1 MGMSDVDQV
10 VHDRLVELQNRI
22 KSLTGD
28 VVLVGDIMLDRY
40 IHGYANNLNS
50 RAPVPV
56 LKETHRHE
64 DVGAAAHVARGLENV
79 GLDAVLFGVVGD
91 DEAGGSIIEALDE
104 EGVECDGIAIIENRT
119 TTVKTRLIGGR
130 EYLISSEQLLLR
142 WDIDDES
149 PMPKAALS
157 SIIDQ
162 AVDRIAK
169 SDVLIISDYG
179 QGVITDEGAERLVNA
194 AKIAGV
200 PIICDP
206 KLTGL
211 HRTKGAD
218 WVVFQT
224 RGLDLMAKRL
234 PGSVTSTEAAARL
247 IEENGWGNLLVLEG
261 ENGVS
266 VYSSEGE
273 NVHVPCTLESPS
285 GVIGIIDAAA
295 VAIAA
300 AVIIGLDVSGT
311 AQLANA
317 ACECIMAAD
326 QEFTLTGD
334 ALADRLDQVAWSMQ
348 ISQR

>member
-1 MGMSDVDQV
+1 MGMNDVDQV
-10 VHDRLVELQNRI
+10 VHDRLIELQTRI
-22 KSLTGD
+22 TNLTGD

-56 LKETHRHE
+56 LKEIRRHE

-79 GLDAVLFGVVGD
+79 GLDAILFGVVGD
-91 DEAGGSIIEALDE
+91 DESGGTIIEALEAE
-104 EGVECDGIAIIENRT
+104 EVECDGIAIIEGRT
-119 TTVKTRLIGGR
+119 TTVKTRLIAGR
-130 EYLISSEQLLLR
+130 EYLISNEQLLLR
-142 WDIDDES
+142 WDIDDDS
-149 PMPKAALS
+149 PMPREALS

-169 SDVLIISDYG
+169 ADVLIISDYG
-179 QGVITDEGAERLVNA
+179 QGVITDEGAGRLVNA
-194 AKIAGV
+194 AKVAGV

-211 HRTKGAD
+211 HRTQGAD

-234 PGSVTSTEAAARL
+234 ACSNSPEAATKL
-247 IEENGWGNLLVLEG
+247 IEENEWGNLLVLEG
-261 ENGVS
+261 ENGVT
-266 VYSSEGE
+266 VYTGDGE
-273 NVHVPCTLESPS
+273 TIHVPCTLESPS

-300 AVIIGLDVSGT
+300 AVRIGLDVSGT

-317 ACECIMAAD
+317 ACECIMSAD

-334 ALADRLDQVAWSMQ
+334 ALANRLDQVAWSMQ